1 MSVAVVETLAGTLIF
16 DGMEP
21 RKKFYVSSHRQQ
33 MAIKPN
39 PDNVPSMMQEDFGTK
54 VLITD
59 VAADRLLEKAVRE
72 NPNQKKFTE
81 FCGGVGGWDD
91 FCERMGE

>member
-1 MSVAVVETLAGTLIF
+1 MTG
-16 DGMEP
+16 DRNH
-21 RKKFYVSSHRQQ
+21 RKKVSDVYSLDP
-33 MAIKPN
+33 MAIHPN

-59 VAADRLLEKAVRE
+59 LAADKFLERAAKE

-81 FCGGVGGWDD
+81 FCGGAGGWSD
-91 FCERMGE
+91 FTERWH

>member
-1 MSVAVVETLAGTLIF
+1 
-16 DGMEP
+16 
-21 RKKFYVSSHRQQ
+21 

-59 VAADRLLEKAVRE
+59 LAADYYLQKAAKE
-72 NPNQKKFTE
+72 NPSQKKFTE
-81 FCGGVGGWDD
+81 FCGGAGGWDD

>member
-1 MSVAVVETLAGTLIF
+1 
-16 DGMEP
+16 
-21 RKKFYVSSHRQQ
+21 
-33 MAIKPN
+33 MAISPVDRHAN
-39 PDNVPSMMQEDFGTK
+39 LMQETTGAR

-59 VAADRLLEKAVRE
+59 LAADRYLEKAAKE

-81 FCGGVGGWDD
+81 FCGGPGGWDD

>member
-1 MSVAVVETLAGTLIF
+1 
-16 DGMEP
+16 
-21 RKKFYVSSHRQQ
+21 

-59 VAADRLLEKAVRE
+59 VAADKLLAKASKN

-81 FCGGVGGWDD
+81 FCGGAGGWSD
-91 FCERMGE
+91 FTERWH

>member
-1 MSVAVVETLAGTLIF
+1 
-16 DGMEP
+16 
-21 RKKFYVSSHRQQ
+21 

-59 VAADRLLEKAVRE
+59 IAADKLLARASKN

-81 FCGGVGGWDD
+81 FCGGAGGWSD
-91 FCERMGE
+91 FTERWH

>member
-1 MSVAVVETLAGTLIF
+1 
-16 DGMEP
+16 
-21 RKKFYVSSHRQQ
+21 
-33 MAIKPN
+33 
-39 PDNVPSMMQEDFGTK
+39 MQEDFGTK

-59 VAADRLLEKAVRE
+59 PASDKYLAKANKE

-81 FCGGVGGWDD
+81 FCGGAGGWDD